1 MDDKE
6 TGSSLVVMATEAGEK
21 LYPNT
26 SADGRE
32 MIRQQLR
39 HLKEAWDVLY
49 EDVMSSQRQLD
60 VSELQWTS
68 FKDSADQLES
78 WLTGMEGQ
86 LNGYTS
92 LHATLDEKKSQLRG
106 CKVGGM
112 AKGGAKIVE
121 LVSKC
126 LTFALLRFLCLQSLA
141 SFVLSPLICLLTLY
155 FRKQLVICNYFHAF
169 CLCTL
174 LSQGSFSSMGEIHLF
189 SSPNGAHAN
198 KFHLKLLHLS

>member
-32 MIRQQLR
+32 TIRQQLR
-39 HLKEAWDVLY
+39 HLKEAWDILY

-86 LNGYTS
+86 LSGYAS

-112 AKGGAKIVE
+112 SGSPVDWCKK
-121 LVSKC
+121 LVSKY
-126 LTFALLRFLCLQSLA
+126 LTFALLRFLCLWSLA
-141 SFVLSPLICLLTLY
+141 SFVISPMICLLSLY
-155 FRKQLVICNYFHAF
+155 FRKQLIVCNCFHKG
-169 CLCTL
+169 
-174 LSQGSFSSMGEIHLF
+174 LSPIWE
-189 SSPNGAHAN
+189 
-198 KFHLKLLHLS
+198 KFI